1 VTVTPLPNRQQQRT
15 QRSTRALLEAAGE
28 LIAERGYENMTL
40 AAVGERAGYSRGLVT
55 ARFGSKDKLLEALVQ
70 RITTVWT
77 HRNVLP
83 RTRGR
88 SGLDAVLVILG
99 AIREQAE
106 RDQRAL
112 RVLYALMFEALGPNA
127 ELRRHFAEFH
137 RTMRADLAQLLR
149 RGIRDGSVHGGTD
162 SKAEAALVIAGLRGI
177 AYQWALDPCDIDL
190 AAALGYLSRTTE
202 GRLRAGAPPSGRPR

>member
-1 VTVTPLPNRQQQRT
+1 MTVTSLPNRQQQRS

-77 HRNVLP
+77 HRNILP
-83 RTRGR
+83 RTRGC
-88 SGLDAVLVILG
+88 SGLDAVLVILT

-112 RVLYALMFEALGPNA
+112 RVLYALMFEALGPNT
-127 ELRRHFAEFH
+127 ELRRHFTEFH
-137 RTMRADLAQLLR
+137 RSLRADLARLLR
-149 RGIRDGSVHGGTD
+149 RGLCDGSVRHGAD
-162 SKAEAALVIAGLRGI
+162 PEAEAALVVAGLRGL
-177 AYQWALDPCDIDL
+177 AYQWALDPGDIDL
-190 AAALGYLSRTTE
+190 AAALAHLSQTIDT
-202 GRLRAGAPPSGRPR
+202 RLRAGAAPSGRPR

>member
-1 VTVTPLPNRQQQRT
+1 MTLAPLPSRQQQRT

-28 LIAERGYENMTL
+28 LIADGGYEKMTL
-40 AAVGERAGYSRGLVT
+40 AAVGKRAGYSRGLVS

-88 SGLDAVLVILG
+88 SGLDAVLVILD
-99 AIREQAE
+99 AIRAQAE
-106 RDQRAL
+106 RDPRAL
-112 RVLYALMFEALGPNA
+112 RVLYALMFEALGPNT

-137 RTMRADLAQLLR
+137 RTMRADLIRLLR
-149 RGIRDGSVHGGTD
+149 RGTRDGSVDRGAD
-162 SKAEAALVIAGLRGI
+162 PEAEATLVIAGLRGI
-177 AYQWALDPCDIDL
+177 AYQWALDPNDVDL
-190 AAALGYLSRTTE
+190 MAALAHLSCATE
-202 GRLRAGAPPSGRPR
+202 SRLRAGTAPSGRPR